1 MYSSTDAGRPMK
13 LGITADIWMY
23 LDVGMHVDIG
33 VHLNV
38 GMHVDI
44 RCIPIFFSVC
54 ISLR

>member
-1 MYSSTDAGRPMK
+1 MYSPTDAGRPMK

-33 VHLNV
+33 VHLNF
-38 GMHVDI
+38 GMHFNI
-44 RCIPIFFSVC
+44 RCILIFFSVY